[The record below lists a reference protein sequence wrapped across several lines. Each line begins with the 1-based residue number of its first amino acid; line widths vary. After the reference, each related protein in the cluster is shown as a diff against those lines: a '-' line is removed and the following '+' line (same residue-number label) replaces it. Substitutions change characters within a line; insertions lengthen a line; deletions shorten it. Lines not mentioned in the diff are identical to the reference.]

1 MESNKILTK
10 KVHKSKT
17 LVALTIV
24 FLAILILTDVFFLV
38 QILIGDVSYLFGIEF
53 SLIVAL
59 SIIFSYVYAPMRITF
74 SENSLVLHRGIGKKQ
89 FHYSDIE
96 SVEAFNNKH
105 IALRI
110 CGIGGV
116 FGFVGRYYTEGIGH
130 YFSYVGDYSQAFYF
144 QLKNGKKYLLSCED
158 RDFVVSWIKKHIE

>member
-1 MESNKILTK
+1 MKTNKILTK

-89 FHYSDIE
+89 FNYSDIE

>member
-17 LVALTIV
+17 IVVLTIV
-24 FLAILILTDVFFLV
+24 FLTILVVTDVWG
-38 QILIGDVSYLFGIEF
+38 LIQVVRGDVPYLLGIG
-53 SLIVAL
+53 VAL
-59 SIIFSYVYAPMRITF
+59 IITLGIIFSYVYAPMRITF

-96 SVEAFNNKH
+96 SIEVFNNKH

>member
-1 MESNKILTK
+1 MTK

-96 SVEAFNNKH
+96 SIEVFNNKH

-116 FGFVGRYYTEGIGH
+116 FGFVGRYYVEGIGH